1 MRFLSST
8 KRGETMEVNINS
20 FDFEDVRLT
29 DQTGVTVDYNLREEL
44 AVNEHNLLQEMLEQ
58 PAKFVYW
65 ASLLEQLKYYQESKE
80 LECERVIAHID
91 DAARQHY
98 TSQGTKP
105 TKDMVETYRRMQP
118 EYDSVMQEYTYLKLV
133 VGKVTR
139 IVKAFEQ
146 RKDMLQS
153 FGKQIAEQK
162 IYGAG
167 AGGKLQQ

>member
-1 MRFLSST
+1 MD
-8 KRGETMEVNINS
+8 VNINS
-20 FDFEDVRLT
+20 FDFDLIRLI
-29 DQTGVTVDYNLREEL
+29 DETGASVDYNLREEL

-80 LECERVIAHID
+80 LECERVTAQVD

-98 TSQGTKP
+98 NSTGTKP
-105 TKDMVETYRRMQP
+105 TKDMVETYRRLRP
-118 EYDSVMQEYTYLKLV
+118 EYEQVMLEYMQLKLI
-133 VGKVTR
+133 VGKVSR

-153 FGKQIAEQK
+153 FGKQLAEHK
-162 IYGAG
+162 FYGSG